1 MKEASGEANITILTV
16 LLIGIVALVAT
27 PLITNIMNSTSRQ
40 SCCTTAGGE
49 WRGGD
54 CRQNSN
60 GTFDR
65 TTYDSC
71 LEGIDDND

>member
-40 SCCTTAGGE
+40 SCCTTAGGT
-49 WRGGD
+49 WSGGTCSGGD
-54 CRQNSN
+54 SVTYTQCIR
-60 GTFDR
+60 GTQQ
-65 TTYDSC
+65 T
-71 LEGIDDND
+71 N